1 MDSKL
6 IKKGLC
12 KAPLALAIAGALASP
27 IVLAQTQL
35 EEVTVTAQK
44 REQGINDVGITV
56 NAFTAEQLQ
65 NYGIDSA
72 DDLEQMVPGLTINAS
87 QPAGAPVYTIRGV
100 GFNDFTTSA
109 TSTVGIYN
117 DGVAIPYP
125 VMTTGLLY
133 DIERVEVLKGP
144 QGDLYGRN
152 TTAGTI
158 NFISRKP
165 TEETTAGLTV
175 SYDNYET
182 VDVEGFVGGSLS
194 DSIQARLSFKS
205 VNSGEGWQES
215 ITRSGDELGERDE
228 FAIRAHLNWN
238 ITEDASLL
246 LSLRSFRN
254 KSETLALA
262 PTSSGIF
269 PLQKDPNTYD
279 NEDADWVVDHR
290 PKNDNTTEGVT
301 ATLNWDFGSVGLTSI
316 TAYDNF
322 ERDGAQFDTG
332 GVPIEDASITNTSD
346 IEVFSQELRLES
358 NGDSDLYWTAGL
370 YYSDDTIEESY
381 LMEFRDSFGLTG
393 DANYKQ
399 ESESF
404 AVFGHAEYTL
414 TEQFR
419 LTAGLRY
426 TDEERSW
433 SGCTYDTGDGLMAGF
448 YNFFVFPVFYGPTF
462 GIDPSDQP
470 MVPLGGCT
478 SFNDVEGTDNF
489 QEYSV
494 FSDTTDTQET
504 MGKISLDY
512 TPNDDILIY
521 GTVST
526 GFKSGGYN
534 GALTLSHTQLQP
546 YDKEEL
552 LSYELGLKSTLLDGA
567 MQLNAAVFYY
577 DYDDKQELTTFISAV
592 GGVIGFDNVPESEIK
607 GVELDMA
614 WAITEG
620 LRWNLGAA
628 YLETEIEEWTL
639 PCPAG
644 LLGSP
649 IVLPAAC
656 PRESSYGDEIYY
668 DASGEGLN
676 NSPEWQL
683 SSTLSYTWALTDSL
697 NMLVAG
703 DVSYR
708 SDNIGSQAAP
718 DSSSEDI
725 PFSGYIPDYTLVN
738 ARVGISDTAGVW
750 SATAWGRNITDEYY
764 WNFAAGGNSTSTRGH
779 GMPATYGIT
788 LMYNY
793 F

>member
-1 MDSKL
+1 MDSRL

-12 KAPLALAIAGALASP
+12 KATLALAVAGALASP
-27 IVLAQTQL
+27 IVFAQIQL
-35 EEVTVTAQK
+35 EEVIVTAQK

-56 NAFTAEQLQ
+56 NAFTADQLQ

-152 TTAGTI
+152 TTAGTV
-158 NFISRKP
+158 NFISHKP
-165 TEETTAGLTV
+165 TKETEAGIIV
-175 SYDNYET
+175 GYDNYET
-182 VDVEGFVGGSLS
+182 VDVEGFVSGSLS
-194 DSIQARLSFKS
+194 DSVQARLSFKS
-205 VNSGEGWQES
+205 VNSGKGWQES

-228 FAIRAHLNWN
+228 FAIRAHVNWN
-238 ITEDASLL
+238 INEDASLL

-290 PKNDNTTEGVT
+290 PQNNNTTEGVT
-301 ATLNWDFGSVGLTSI
+301 ATLSWDFGSVGLTSI

-322 ERDGAQFDTG
+322 ERDGARFDTG

-399 ESESF
+399 ESDSF
-404 AVFGHAEYTL
+404 AVFGHAEYAL

-419 LTAGLRY
+419 LTGGLRY
-426 TDEERSW
+426 TDETRSW

-462 GIDPSDQP
+462 GIDASDQP

-494 FSDTTDTQET
+494 FSNTTETQET

-512 TPNDDILIY
+512 TPSDDILIY
-521 GTVST
+521 GTVSS

-567 MQLNAAVFYY
+567 MQLNAAVFLY
-577 DYDDKQELTTFISAV
+577 DYEDKQELTTFIAAV
-592 GGVIGFDNVPESEIK
+592 GGVVGFDNVPESEIM
-607 GVELDMA
+607 GAELDMT

-620 LRWNLGAA
+620 LRWNLGVA

-639 PCPAG
+639 ACPAG

-656 PRESSYGDEIYY
+656 PRESTFGNEIFY

-683 SSTLSYTWALTDSL
+683 SSTLSYTWALTNSL
-697 NMLVAG
+697 NMLVAA

-708 SDNIGSQAAP
+708 SDNIGSQSAP

-725 PFSGYIPDYTLVN
+725 SFSGYIPDYTLVN
-738 ARVGISDTAGVW
+738 ARIGISDATGVW

-764 WNFAAGGNSTSTRGH
+764 WNFAAGGNSVSTRGH

-788 LMYNY
+788 FTYNY